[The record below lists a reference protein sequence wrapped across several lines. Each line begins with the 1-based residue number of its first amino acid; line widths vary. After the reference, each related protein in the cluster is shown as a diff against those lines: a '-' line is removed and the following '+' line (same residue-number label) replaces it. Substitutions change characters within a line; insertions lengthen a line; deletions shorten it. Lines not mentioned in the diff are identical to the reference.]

1 MFFNWFI
8 CIFTFDAGLLF
19 IFAFVASSYD
29 IILSHFLPFLPFA
42 VLMHVFPLF
51 LYSLFPNKIGAYFYF
66 FFKYICASGVLVF
79 SDNGL
84 IVRVKSASAFVV
96 VCPAKKLE
104 LYLIFVFVFIVLGWN
119 YCDWD
124 QLNPHDGQRMAFRGH
139 HRFVTEKG

>member
-104 LYLIFVFVFIVLGWN
+104 LYLIFVFVFIVSS
-119 YCDWD
+119 
-124 QLNPHDGQRMAFRGH
+124 
-139 HRFVTEKG
+139 